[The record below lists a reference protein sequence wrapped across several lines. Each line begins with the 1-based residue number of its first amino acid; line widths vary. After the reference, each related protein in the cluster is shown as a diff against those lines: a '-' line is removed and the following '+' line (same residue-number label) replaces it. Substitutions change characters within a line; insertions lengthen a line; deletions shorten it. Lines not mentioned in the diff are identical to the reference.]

1 MKTWSDVRDQLTSL
15 TEEQKEQSQISADL
29 ISTIVKRRNE
39 LGLSQRQLADK
50 CGIHYVA
57 IARLE
62 KNGVI
67 PRIDTLSKIV
77 KPLGLRIKLELTDS

>member
-1 MKTWSDVRDQLTSL
+1 MKMWSDVRDQLTSL
-15 TEEQKEQSQISADL
+15 TEDEKEQSQIAAEL
-29 ISTIVKRRNE
+29 ISAIVKRRNE

-62 KNGVI
+62 KNGVV
-67 PRIDTLSKIV
+67 PRIDTLSKIIR
-77 KPLGLRIKLELTDS
+77 PLGLKIKLELADS